1 MNELSWKNAEGLRIH
16 AAHWPAENPRAAILL
31 IHGQGEHIGR
41 YDHVAQWFNAKG
53 IAVLGYDHQGYGRS
67 EGRRGHAKNL
77 EVLLNDVGQAL
88 DEIRRL
94 YPGLPVFLYGH
105 SMGGNIVLNYF
116 FRRQPA
122 VSGVIATGPWVRLAF
137 EAPALKI
144 MAGRLLRYLLPNLR
158 LPNGLAVHFL
168 SHDPQVVEA
177 YQRDPLVHNLLSA
190 GAGIALLEGA
200 NWLDRYAGAS
210 SVPLLLMHGGADKIT
225 SAPATREL
233 AARLKGDITHR
244 EWPDLYHEIH
254 NEKDKEAVFAYTLA
268 WMENSATDLRVH
280 RTL

>member
-16 AAHWPAENPRAAILL
+16 AVNWPAPAPKAVLLL

-41 YDHVAQWFNAKG
+41 YDHLARWFNAHG
-53 IAVLGYDHQGYGRS
+53 IAALGYDHQGYGRS
-67 EGRRGHAKNL
+67 EGRRGHAKSL
-77 EVLLNDVGQAL
+77 DVLLNDLDQAL
-88 DEIRRL
+88 QETRRL

-105 SMGGNIVLNYF
+105 SMGGNIVLNF
-116 FRRQPA
+116 LFRRRPDVA
-122 VSGVIATGPWVRLAF
+122 GVIATGSWVRLAF
-137 EAPALKI
+137 EAPAVKI
-144 MAGRLLRYLLPNLR
+144 IAGRLLRHLLPNLR

-168 SHDPQVVEA
+168 SHDPGVVAA

-200 NWLDRYAGAS
+200 NWLDRYAGETP
-210 SVPLLLMHGGADKIT
+210 VPLLLMHGGADKIT

-233 AARLKGDITHR
+233 AARLSGNVMHH

-254 NEKDKEAVFAYTLA
+254 NEPEQEAVFAYTLA
-268 WMENSATDLRVH
+268 WMEAGMSAVI
-280 RTL
+280 

>member
-16 AAHWPAENPRAAILL
+16 ATHWPAPAPKAVLLL

-41 YDHVAQWFNAKG
+41 YDHLARWFNTHG
-53 IAVLGYDHQGYGRS
+53 IAALGYDHQGYGRS
-67 EGRRGHAKNL
+67 EGRRGHAKSL
-77 EVLLNDVGQAL
+77 DVLLNDLDQAL
-88 DEIRRL
+88 TETRRL

-105 SMGGNIVLNYF
+105 SMGGNIVLNF
-116 FRRQPA
+116 LFRRRPDVA
-122 VSGVIATGPWVRLAF
+122 GVIATGPWVRLAF
-137 EAPALKI
+137 EAPAVKI
-144 MAGRLLRYLLPNLR
+144 IAGRLLRHLLPNLR

-168 SHDPQVVEA
+168 SHDPGVVAA

-200 NWLDRYAGAS
+200 NWLDRYAGETP
-210 SVPLLLMHGGADKIT
+210 VPLLLMHGGADKIT

-233 AARLKGDITHR
+233 AARLTGNVKHH

-254 NEKDKEAVFAYTLA
+254 NEPEKEAVFAYTLA
-268 WMENSATDLRVH
+268 WMEAGMSAVI
-280 RTL
+280 